1 MEKKTPQSVHKPV
14 STILNKVIK
23 VADRK
28 GNNKVNK
35 DGDEGK
41 HPKINEEA

>member
-1 MEKKTPQSVHKPV
+1 MRRKHLKVYKPV

-23 VADRK
+23 VVDRK